1 MGGIFLKSPDFP
13 EGFPI
18 DAEQLHY
25 LVKHG
30 FVEFPDME
38 SMDIA
43 ERNTVDTL
51 SR

>member
-1 MGGIFLKSPDFP
+1 MGGIFLKTPDFP
-13 EGFPI
+13 GGFPI

-25 LVKHG
+25 LVKNN

-43 ERNTVDTL
+43 ERNSVDTL